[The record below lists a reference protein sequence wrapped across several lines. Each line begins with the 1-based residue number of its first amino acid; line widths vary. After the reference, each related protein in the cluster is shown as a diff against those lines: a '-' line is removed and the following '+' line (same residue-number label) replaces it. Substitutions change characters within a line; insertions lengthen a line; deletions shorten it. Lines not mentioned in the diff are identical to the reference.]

1 MIFGKENDKGL
12 ALDYSQGLIP
22 QLIVVPADDPR
33 VLTHDATMQDP
44 TLHRMLSL
52 MGEEKNLPIA
62 LGVIRNVEEETY
74 DAAVNMQI
82 QQVREHS
89 KIKTFDQLTATLEQ
103 WDI

>member
-1 MIFGKENDKGL
+1 
-12 ALDYSQGLIP
+12 
-22 QLIVVPADDPR
+22 
-33 VLTHDATMQDP
+33 
-44 TLHRMLSL
+44 